1 MKSLKA
7 AAVAAG
13 SLIVAGVASPAM
25 AHSALPE
32 VSYNLD
38 GVVNTTADHTRDAK
52 GPLGT
57 VSLEVDS
64 DKALDSE
71 SKGSALHTVKDTTH
85 TLDGRTPLLGGLPVQ
100 G

>member
-1 MKSLKA
+1 MMKSLKA

-57 VSLEVDS
+57 VSL
-64 DKALDSE
+64 
-71 SKGSALHTVKDTTH
+71 GSIPTRRSTARARVRRST
-85 TLDGRTPLLGGLPVQ
+85 R
-100 G
+100 